1 MAGIAPKL
9 PLVKDMTDGFALTR
23 TIRENIKQS
32 LKMLVLTNPGER
44 IMLPEYG
51 VGLRRFLFESN
62 VPITRSRII
71 SKLVEQVDEYIPY
84 VQIVDVRITEQAEL
98 KDVNVMHMVVVYTAP
113 GIIGNEELDLYLES
127 LNPYW

>member
-51 VGLRRFLFESN
+51 VGLRRFLFESD

-127 LNPYW
+127 LNPY

>member
-127 LNPYW
+127 LNPY